1 MVIMEKMSIIIVQK
15 NGEIKQSETDI
26 IEDELYKKCGYKK
39 NTGFEKQ
46 HTWKCRINGKLTQIS
61 LYGKR
66 NGRGGSENKYEFPPP
81 IDNVLYFG
89 NCVLTAKTETEFVS
103 LTKDLWK
110 TIYTRMF
117 NGFETLKDTEEEDEN
132 EEDELLNIDD
142 SLKSSGYLKD
152 GFVVSDD
159 EILNYDS
166 ELSEESYISEA

>member
-1 MVIMEKMSIIIVQK
+1 MIIMEKMSIIIVQK
-15 NGEIKQSETDI
+15 NGEIKQSETEI

-46 HTWKCRINGKLTQIS
+46 HTWKCRINGKLTHIS
-61 LYGKR
+61 LYGKL

-81 IDNVLYFG
+81 VDNVLYFG

-117 NGFETLKDTEEEDEN
+117 NGFENLKDTEEEDEN

-142 SLKSSGYLKD
+142 GLKSSGYLKD

-166 ELSEESYISEA
+166 ELSEESYVSN